1 MTAPEYRADD
11 RADLDAMLADEG
23 DIERHRQ
30 AIAARHVMD
39 GSAPV
44 MLALSRISGLA
55 EQMAIEVRFIR
66 NHLGGEP

>member
-1 MTAPEYRADD
+1 MTAPESRADD
-11 RADLDAMLADEG
+11 RADLEAMLADEL
-23 DIERHRQ
+23 DIETHRQ
-30 AIAARHVMD
+30 AIADRHTMD

-66 NHLGGEP
+66 NYLGSE